1 MFCEYQ
7 SRNQNA
13 SSMSSSI
20 LPHTRNGSNRPLQRS
35 WTPLCTLLLAG
46 GHLSQ
51 QVGPLDLLRQR
62 GERYTDVIRRL
73 AKATS

>member
-1 MFCEYQ
+1 
-7 SRNQNA
+7 
-13 SSMSSSI
+13 
-20 LPHTRNGSNRPLQRS
+20 
-35 WTPLCTLLLAG
+35 LAG

-62 GERYTDVIRRL
+62 GERYTDVLRRL